1 MADPATT
8 PGVDVLPDALALAAL
23 GWRVVPIRPG
33 YKHPKGLQQ
42 WQKAATSDPDT
53 ITSWFTGLY
62 RGHNVGVHTGE
73 LPDGRFLF
81 VVDVDVSHGKRG
93 TESLAL
99 LEDDHGKLPD
109 TVESITGSGGRH
121 LFYTA
126 PKGVVVH
133 GTQNGEKLGVHLDT
147 RGWNGQV
154 IVPPSIH
161 NETGQ
166 PYRWR
171 EGRSPH
177 EHAVAPAP
185 RWLLDI
191 VADKPAP
198 VVDATARLAPLP
210 TSTDDD
216 SIARWVNERY
226 DWTATLTADGWTPG
240 RPTGDQQPWTRPG
253 KRATDGASAVLHLP
267 DGPFV
272 VFTTSVAE
280 LQQPWASTSGGE
292 GWAYSMFGYIAATR
306 HRGDRSQAARSA
318 RNERTSEDA
327 PSYSSVTIG
336 PSTAAQAPVVPV
348 GPVVLSVDAAEW
360 EDVASWG
367 GDALAH
373 YGDEPAARWGKGD
386 RLLWARGESLIIAG
400 RTGVGKTTLTLSVL
414 AGLVGIESSCLGLPI
429 EPAERVLYLAMDR
442 PRQIIR
448 AMTRRFGPDAHEVL
462 NKRLVV
468 RRGPLPSDVSKVPDI
483 FLIMARRYGCDV
495 VIVDSLKD
503 AAVKLT
509 DDEVGGQINR
519 AVQYLNQH
527 EIDALVLHHNRKGD
541 VTQRQ
546 GDDYEPTV
554 EDVYGSNWITSGAG
568 SVIILHGQ
576 PGAELVK
583 MHHVKQPSEPLGPWQ
598 LEHDHV
604 TGRTT
609 VVQAFDMLAWLRS
622 KGEDGGTALDA
633 ARAEH
638 KDTPQEKIKSSG
650 KEAAR
655 ARRRLDGMVKDG
667 IAERVVQLLRD
678 GNGQQK
684 AERWRAVGMESVL
697 PAKAVTPV
705 DNYAKSR
712 DGARDGEFAES
723 RDASRDK
730 PVTHP
735 QNSVTQN
742 TFPQVTAVDTPVT
755 HSDAAIAVTFAGGLY
770 YPPQHGT
777 GPTNQEIVTE
787 EAPMIPMEEL
797 I

>member
-1 MADPATT
+1 MTPATLDAPPVDDPHAWALRYAAAGYRVLPIKPGGKHPPMASWQHAATTDPAK
-8 PGVDVLPDALALAAL
+8 VDAW
-23 GWRVVPIRPG
+23 WR
-33 YKHPKGLQQ
+33 
-42 WQKAATSDPDT
+42 
-53 ITSWFTGLY
+53 GLY
-62 RGHNVGVHTGE
+62 RGHGVGMAMGQGVFA
-73 LPDGRFLF
+73 L
-81 VVDVDVSHGKRG
+81 DVDVSDGKPG
-93 TESLAL
+93 AETLAD
-99 LEDDHGKLPD
+99 LEARYGALPA
-109 TVESITGSGGRH
+109 TVEQITGSGGRH
-121 LFYTA
+121 LLFACADEVRNNAST
-126 PKGVVVH
+126 
-133 GTQNGEKLGVHLDT
+133 KLGPGLDIRGDGGQIVVAPTVHP
-147 RGWNGQV
+147 NG
-154 IVPPSIH
+154 
-161 NETGQ
+161 T
-166 PYRWR
+166 PYAWR
-171 EGRSPH
+171 EGRAPW
-177 EHAVAPAP
+177 EIDVAEAP
-185 RWLLDI
+185 RWLVDLLAPP
-191 VADKPAP
+191 VVPAP
-198 VVDATARLAPLP
+198 AVGPSRGPSVD
-210 TSTDDD
+210 SGD
-216 SIARWVNERY
+216 SIAEWVNQRY

-253 KRATDGASAVLHLP
+253 KKATDGASAVLHLP

-280 LQQPWASTSGGE
+280 LQQPWASTSGHE

-306 HRGDRSQAARSA
+306 HRGDRSQAARMA
-318 RNERTSEDA
+318 RSERTSEDA
-327 PSYSSVTIG
+327 PSYSSVTLG
-336 PSTAAQAPVVPV
+336 PSTATQAPVVPAA
-348 GPVVLSVDAAEW
+348 PVVMPVDAAEW

-373 YGDEPAARWGKGD
+373 YGDAPSARWGKGD

-448 AMTRRFGPDAHEVL
+448 AMTRRFGADCHAVL
-462 NKRLVV
+462 NERLVV

-609 VVQAFDMLAWLRS
+609 VVQSFDMLAWLRS
-622 KGEDGGTALDA
+622 RGEEGGTALEA

-638 KDTPQEKIKSSG
+638 KDTPHEKIKSSG

-667 IAERVVQLLRD
+667 LAERVVHLLRD

-684 AERWRAVGMESVL
+684 AERWRALMPDSVIA
-697 PAKAVTPV
+697 PRAVTPV
-705 DNYAKSR
+705 DNYGKSR
-712 DGARDGEFAES
+712 DGGRDGGFPES
-723 RDASRDK
+723 RDASRDES
-730 PVTHP
+730 VTHP
-735 QNSVTQN
+735 QNGVTKN
-742 TFPQVTAVDTPVT
+742 TFPQVTPVDTPVT
-755 HSDAAIAVTFAGGLY
+755 HPDPAIAVTLTGGLY
-770 YPPQHGT
+770 NPPSRGT
-777 GPTNQEIVTE
+777 GPTVSEILTDPDPIDPTWSPF
-787 EAPMIPMEEL
+787 A
-797 I
+797 